1 MRLSKFV
8 ISTRVGIQNSEG
20 QNVRFK
26 KVTLATFHY
35 VDEED
40 CPKLFKLFALENT
53 HIDMNDLE
61 GEYFTQVSI
70 RLA

>member
-1 MRLSKFV
+1 MRSSKFV
-8 ISTRVGIQNSEG
+8 IFTRVGIQKSEDHPI
-20 QNVRFK
+20 RFK

-35 VDEED
+35 VDEGD
-40 CPKLFKLFALENT
+40 CRKLFATFVLENN
-53 HIDMNDLE
+53 HIDRNDLE

>member
-1 MRLSKFV
+1 MRSSKFV
-8 ISTRVGIQNSEG
+8 IFTRVGIQDS
-20 QNVRFK
+20 VDHPIKFK

-35 VDEED
+35 VDEEN
-40 CPKLFKLFALENT
+40 CPKLFKLFAFENT
-53 HIDMNDLE
+53 HINMSDLE